1 MVSAA
6 PQLFSLNNP
15 ALKMTTTTS
24 AVYGFFKFTSTFDG
38 RSVRC
43 EVKKLPFTFGSSLT
57 DDIRIHAPKV
67 QKGHLQVLRL
77 GSKEE
82 DGDNHGNK
90 LIIRPSLSEFLRNVS
105 CWFVTAFLLFFV
117 TDATVLVNEK
127 VLEMNAEYALSH
139 NDRVSIEGRCFTF
152 EAAAATHSLTDSF
165 IEAATVAEITTAEA
179 TLPVA
184 AEEKK
189 NSPLRPVVEEASL
202 ETPSTTTTDD
212 CRTPRFVSLK
222 KPSNPATASAA
233 AASALKVKSTPSR
246 IPRCAQKTAAT
257 TTTTA
262 STTLSG
268 SAAKRQ
274 PLSVQFNRFSEQKG
288 LTSRKR
294 VYVPTKLFDGEKPSE
309 QLDNVVDGNALSH
322 NDLVTVVEQSHN
334 SLIASFIEME
344 TTTAPAETALLAEDE
359 DNSLLHSVVGT
370 TNTTVDCQTPTFVT
384 LKEPNSS
391 AKSAAVVKSTPTA
404 AAAVPRR
411 ALKTAAKTTGLAS
424 RQLPNVQFNCFSE
437 QKGVMTSR
445 KRVFASTKLFVGE
458 KPSEQLDDAV
468 DEKAEN
474 AEISHNDNHNKL
486 IIRPSLSEFLREH
499 LPC

>member
-1 MVSAA
+1 M
-6 PQLFSLNNP
+6 
-15 ALKMTTTTS
+15 TTS
-24 AVYGFFKFTSTFDG
+24 AVYGFFKFTSKADG
-38 RSVRC
+38 RSGRC

-82 DGDNHGNK
+82 EGENHGNK

-152 EAAAATHSLTDSF
+152 EAAATSGLADSF
-165 IEAATVAEITTAEA
+165 IEGATVAEITTAEA

-184 AEEKK
+184 AEEEKK
-189 NSPLRPVVEEASL
+189 NSPLRPVVEASL
-202 ETPSTTTTDD
+202 ETLSTTAV
-212 CRTPRFVSLK
+212 CRTPTFVSLK
-222 KPSNPATASAA
+222 KPSNPVTTAA

-246 IPRCAQKTAAT
+246 IPRCALKTAAT

-262 STTLSG
+262 STTSISG
-268 SAAKRQ
+268 SAKRQ

-294 VYVPTKLFDGEKPSE
+294 VYVPTKLFDGEKPSKLNDIVAKNAE
-309 QLDNVVDGNALSH
+309 NALSR
-322 NDLVTVVEQSHN
+322 NDLVTTVEQSHN
-334 SLIASFIEME
+334 SLTASFIEME
-344 TTTAPAETALLAEDE
+344 TTTAAAETALPAAEEEE
-359 DNSLLHSVVGT
+359 DNSLLHSVVGADT
-370 TNTTVDCQTPTFVT
+370 TTVDCQTPTFVT

-411 ALKTAAKTTGLAS
+411 ALKTAAKTTGLTS

-437 QKGVMTSR
+437 QKGVMISR
-445 KRVFASTKLFVGE
+445 KRACFSTNLFDEE

-474 AEISHNDNHNKL
+474 AEISHNDNNSKL
-486 IIRPSLSEFLREH
+486 IIRPSLSEFPFFSFTLLVSH
-499 LPC
+499 CFSFHILLQTPP